1 MFQKKPGE
9 DGFFDSSITRSAMQ
23 PQLPQLIPSEICL
36 DCPVCCRFPEK
47 QAALSPFFFPEER
60 VQAEQLKPK
69 GSFREAGKGLPS
81 KALLV
86 ACGHG
91 FACSFFNPEDHT
103 CQVYEARPLD
113 CSMYPAVIMHSRDHE
128 KVLVGADAKCPA
140 LKRPSVA
147 VRIGSYFDLIQR
159 YLENTT
165 LSSLIRKYPQF
176 ISEFQEEVVEVREL
190 SLGKA

>member
-1 MFQKKPGE
+1 MK
-9 DGFFDSSITRSAMQ
+9 

-36 DCPVCCRFPEK
+36 ECPVCCRFPDK
-47 QAALSPFFFPEER
+47 QAALSPFFFPEEKA
-60 VQAEQLKPK
+60 QAENLQPK
-69 GSFREAGKGLPS
+69 GSFREASRGLAS
-81 KALLV
+81 KAELV

-113 CSMYPAVIMHSRDHE
+113 CSMYPAVVMHSREHD
-128 KVLVGADAKCPA
+128 KVLLGADTKCPA
-140 LKRPSVA
+140 LGRPSVA
-147 VRIGSYFDLIQR
+147 VRLGNYLDSIQR
-159 YLENTT
+159 YLGSTT
-165 LSSLIRKYPQF
+165 LSSLIRKYPQL

>member
-1 MFQKKPGE
+1 M
-9 DGFFDSSITRSAMQ
+9 R

-36 DCPVCCRFPEK
+36 ECPVCCRFPEK
-47 QAALSPFFFPEER
+47 QASLSPFFFPEER
-60 VQAEQLKPK
+60 NQAQSIKSK
-69 GSFREAGKGLPS
+69 GSFRESALSAAS
-81 KALLV
+81 KAELV

-103 CQVYEARPLD
+103 CQTYEARPLD
-113 CSMYPAVIMHSRDHE
+113 CSMYPAVVMESKDHQ
-128 KVLVGADAKCPA
+128 KVLLGADTKCPA
-140 LKRPSVA
+140 LSRPSVTA
-147 VRIGSYFDLIQR
+147 KLQKYLDSIQR
-159 YLENTT
+159 YLESTT

>member
-1 MFQKKPGE
+1 M
-9 DGFFDSSITRSAMQ
+9 R

-60 VQAEQLKPK
+60 TQAELLQTK
-69 GSFREAGKGLPS
+69 GSFREVGKALPS
-81 KALLV
+81 KAELV

-91 FACSFFNPEDHT
+91 FACSFFNPGDHT

-113 CSMYPAVIMHSRDHE
+113 CSMYPAVVMHGRDPK
-128 KVLVGADAKCPA
+128 KVLVGADTKCPA
-140 LKRPSVA
+140 LRRPAVA
-147 VRIGSYFDLIQR
+147 AKLKDYLDWIQR
-159 YLENTT
+159 YLESANP
-165 LSSLIRKYPQF
+165 LSLLGKYPQF
-176 ISEFQEEVVEVREL
+176 IGEFQEEVVEVREL

>member
-1 MFQKKPGE
+1 M
-9 DGFFDSSITRSAMQ
+9 R

-47 QAALSPFFFPEER
+47 HAGLSPFFFPLER
-60 VQAEQLKPK
+60 TQAEQLKPE
-69 GSFREAGKGLPS
+69 GAFREAGPARPS
-81 KALLV
+81 KAELV

-91 FACSFFNPEDHT
+91 FACSFFNPGDHT
-103 CQVYEARPLD
+103 CRVYEARPLD
-113 CSMYPAVIMHSRDHE
+113 CSMYPAVVMHGRDSG
-128 KVLVGADAKCPA
+128 KVLVGADSKCPA
-140 LKRPSVA
+140 LGRPAVA
-147 VRIGSYFDLIQR
+147 AKLKDYLDWIQR
-159 YLENTT
+159 YLESTT

>member
-1 MFQKKPGE
+1 
-9 DGFFDSSITRSAMQ
+9 MQ

-36 DCPVCCRFPEK
+36 ECPVCCRFPEK
-47 QAALSPFFFPEER
+47 QATLSPFFFPGER
-60 VQAEQLKPK
+60 NQAEIINSRGL
-69 GSFREAGKGLPS
+69 FREAAQGQAS
-81 KALLV
+81 KAELV
-86 ACGHG
+86 KCGHG

-113 CSMYPAVIMHSRDHE
+113 CSMYPAVIMHSEDHR
-128 KVLVGADAKCPA
+128 KVMVGADTKCPA
-140 LKRPSVA
+140 LKRPLVA
-147 VRIGSYFDLIQR
+147 AKLKHYLDSIQR
-159 YLENTT
+159 YLESTT

>member
-1 MFQKKPGE
+1 ML
-9 DGFFDSSITRSAMQ
+9 

-60 VQAEQLKPK
+60 SQAETLHSN
-69 GSFREAGKGLPS
+69 GSYREAGAS
-81 KALLV
+81 KAQLV
-86 ACGHG
+86 TCGHG
-91 FACSFFNPEDHT
+91 YACSFFDPEDHT

-113 CSMYPAVIMHSRDHE
+113 CSMYPAVIMHSQDHE
-128 KVLVGADAKCPA
+128 KVLVGADTKCPA
-140 LKRPSVA
+140 LKRSEVSVKL
-147 VRIGSYFDLIQR
+147 REYLDSIQR
-159 YLENTT
+159 YLESAN

-176 ISEFQEEVVEVREL
+176 ISEFQEEVMETREL

>member
-1 MFQKKPGE
+1 M
-9 DGFFDSSITRSAMQ
+9 R

-36 DCPVCCRFPEK
+36 ECPVCCRFPEK

-60 VQAEQLKPK
+60 QQVESLQLK
-69 GSFREAGKGLPS
+69 GSFREAAPGAAS
-81 KALLV
+81 KAKLV

-113 CSMYPAVIMHSRDHE
+113 CSMYPAVVMQSQDQK
-128 KVLVGADAKCPA
+128 KVLLGADTKCPA
-140 LKRPSVA
+140 LSRPGVA
-147 VRIGSYFDLIQR
+147 AKLHQYLDWIQR
-159 YLENTT
+159 HLESTT